1 MPETF
6 YTIIKYMKKLTIR
19 KFLLITCGLILCAM
33 QPASAQLQN
42 EIDRLQQETEADLT
56 EHLLPF
62 WMNHTVDP
70 DGGFYGSVMNDGKPV
85 LPTDARMKKL
95 SDKGSILNA
104 RILWTFA
111 SAYRIY
117 GLESYRDMADRAAR
131 YYMDHFIDPKYG
143 GVFWTVG
150 AEGAMSDA
158 TKQTYAAAFGIYGL
172 SEYFRATGDR
182 ESLDKAIGIY
192 QTLEKYAYDK
202 KLQGYREVFNR
213 DYTQS
218 GGEGVD
224 GDHGATK
231 TMNTHIHVMEAFT
244 NLYRVWPNAEL
255 KENILELISILG
267 NRLYSPETHHLIL
280 YCKDDWTA
288 LDRVDSYGHDIETAW
303 LLCEAAEVIGEES
316 VIKKTQQQALAMTDT
331 ALEEGLAP
339 TGAML
344 YERDAKGLSS
354 KLSWWPQCETVIG
367 CINAWQITKD
377 VKYFNAAVKTWD
389 YIKTH
394 FIDSSN
400 GGWYKLLTD
409 KGEPAA
415 QEPKASMWNCPYHNS
430 RMGFELKTRL
440 VKPAVHSEVMAW
452 SNITG
457 VRMEGE
463 LIDFETSL
471 RVGKLG
477 EWVEASGRERQKNI
491 RFRREGFTQTT
502 ITPMQGATIT
512 QTVTDVDTCTV
523 NCEWFV
529 EAKDS
534 LDKSVYLC
542 FTLSPRYYADA
553 KVQNYGKVIE
563 IQAPER
569 QIQLTFEKNMSTL
582 VREEDGNKTLYITL
596 MPKLQKGAT
605 MKLKAVMKTAGTRH
619 HAPVDIALKAHETGR
634 QFAGFGGNFRIQNVQ
649 KDPQVIDY
657 CLEKLPVA
665 FGRVEFPW
673 ALWDQQGD
681 TAAHIIRSAN
691 MARKLKSAN
700 MPLIVSCWFPPQW
713 AGTLT
718 TRSDGSSRAY
728 SLKPEEKEH
737 IFASIAS
744 YLTFLKQQYGA
755 EADYFSFNE
764 SDLGID
770 IVHTPQEHCDFI
782 KEFGAYMASKGLKTL
797 MLLGDNSDATTFD
810 FILPAL
816 NDQAAHKYIGAIS
829 FHSWRGC
836 DDATLAKWADA
847 SRQLNVPLIVG
858 EGSTDAAAH
867 QYPQIFKESTFAL
880 YEINL
885 YTRLCARCQPLSI
898 LQWQLTSDYS
908 LLWGDG
914 IYGSEGP
921 MRPTQRFW
929 NIRQLSMTPS
939 YSFSIPADYQAEDIN
954 VAAFSKPATGQYT
967 VHMVNNAASRV
978 ARISGFPC
986 EAKQA
991 LVYVTNA
998 KQNAEAQ
1005 LLQVKDG
1012 VLEVNMPAESFVTVM
1027 AE

>member
-1 MPETF
+1 M
-6 YTIIKYMKKLTIR
+6 KLTI
-19 KFLLITCGLILCAM
+19 KKTWLLAGSLFLLGIQTLG
-33 QPASAQLQN
+33 AQTQQQ
-42 EIDRLQQETEADLT
+42 IDRLQQETETDLT
-56 EHLLPF
+56 ENILPF
-62 WMNHTVDP
+62 WINHTVDP
-70 DGGFYGSVMNDGKPV
+70 DGGFYGTVMNDGSP
-85 LPTDARMKKL
+85 AL
-95 SDKGSILNA
+95 SKRQSEKGCILNA

-111 SAYRIY
+111 TAYRVY
-117 GLESYRDMADRAAR
+117 GLESYRTMADRAAR
-131 YYMDHFIDPKYG
+131 YFVDHFIDKKYG
-143 GVFWTVG
+143 GVFWTVD
-150 AEGAMSDA
+150 AEGAISDA

-172 SEYFRATGDR
+172 SEYFRATG
-182 ESLDKAIGIY
+182 EKEYLDQAIGIY
-192 QTLEKYAYDK
+192 RTLEKHVHDK
-202 KLQGYREVFNR
+202 QQQGYLEVFDR

-218 GGEGVD
+218 DKEGISGEVGG
-224 GDHGATK
+224 GATK
-231 TMNTHIHVMEAFT
+231 TMNTHIHIMEAFT
-244 NLYRVWPNAEL
+244 NLYRVWPDATL
-255 KENILELISILG
+255 KNNILELIDILG
-267 NRLYSPETHHLIL
+267 TRLYSPETRHLIL
-280 YCKDDWTA
+280 YCKNDWTS
-288 LDRVDSYGHDIETAW
+288 LDPYDSYGHDIETSW
-303 LLCEAAEVIGEES
+303 LLCEAAEVIGEED
-316 VIKKTQQQALAMTDT
+316 VIKKAQQQALAMTDVS
-331 ALEEGLAP
+331 LEEGLAP
-339 TGAML
+339 TGAMR
-344 YERDAKGLSS
+344 YERDSTGYNP
-354 KLSWWPQCETVIG
+354 KLSWWPQCEAIVG
-367 CINAWQITKD
+367 CVNAWQLTKD
-377 VKYFNAAVKTWD
+377 AKYFDAACRIWEYTKA
-389 YIKTH
+389 H
-394 FIDSSN
+394 FIDSEQ
-400 GGWYKLLTD
+400 GGWFKNLTD
-409 KGEPAA
+409 DGKPSPK
-415 QEPKASMWNCPYHNS
+415 EPKADMWNCPYHHS
-430 RMGFELKTRL
+430 RMGFELRTRL
-440 VKPAVHSEVMAW
+440 AKPTVHSEVMAW

-463 LIDFETSL
+463 LIDFESSL
-471 RVGKLG
+471 RVGKPGG
-477 EWVEASGRERQKNI
+477 EIEISGRERQKKI
-491 RFRREGFTQTT
+491 RFSREGNKQIT
-502 ITPMQGATIT
+502 ITPMNGATIT
-512 QTVTDVDTCTV
+512 QTVTDLDTCTV
-523 NCEWFV
+523 ACEWQV
-529 EAKDS
+529 EGQEKE
-534 LDKSVYLC
+534 KGSVYFCL
-542 FTLSPRYYADA
+542 TLSPRYYANA
-553 KVQNYGKVIE
+553 KIKNLGKVIE
-563 IQAPER
+563 IQAPDR
-569 QIQLTFEKNMSTL
+569 QIELTFEKNMSTHI
-582 VREEDGNKTLYITL
+582 REEEGGKTLYINL
-596 MPKLQKGAT
+596 LSNVQPGA
-605 MKLKAVMKTAGTRH
+605 KSQLKATMKTAGTRH
-619 HAPVDIALKAHETGR
+619 HAPVDIELKVNETGR
-634 QFAGFGGNFRIQNVQ
+634 QFAGFGGNFRIQNIH

-657 CLEKLPVA
+657 CLDNLKVN

-681 TAAHIIRSAN
+681 TAAHIISSAN
-691 MARKLKSAN
+691 MARKLKAAN

-713 AGTLT
+713 AGTQT
-718 TRSDGSSRAY
+718 TRSDGTARAY
-728 SLKPEEKEH
+728 SLKPEEKER

-744 YLTFLKQQYGA
+744 YLTFLKQKYGA

-782 KEFGAYMASKGLKTL
+782 KEFGQYMASQGLKTL

-816 NDQAAHKYIGAIS
+816 NDPEAHKYIGAIS

-939 YSFSIPADYQAEDIN
+939 YSFSVPADYNAEDIN

-978 ARISGFPC
+978 ARISGFPRD
-986 EAKQA
+986 AKQA

-1005 LLQVKDG
+1005 LLQLKDG

>member
-1 MPETF
+1 M
-6 YTIIKYMKKLTIR
+6 KLTI
-19 KFLLITCGLILCAM
+19 KKILLLSCGLFLCGL
-33 QPASAQLQN
+33 QSASAQSQQ

-56 EHLLPF
+56 ESLLPF
-62 WMNHTVDP
+62 WINHTVDP
-70 DGGFYGSVMNDGKPV
+70 DGGFYGTVMNDGAP
-85 LPTDARMKKL
+85 LQPSSARFKKQT
-95 SDKGSILNA
+95 DKGGILNA
-104 RILWTFA
+104 RILWTF
-111 SAYRIY
+111 STAYRLY
-117 GLESYRDMADRAAR
+117 GLESYRTMADRAMR
-131 YYMDHFIDPKYG
+131 YYIDHFIDPKYG
-143 GVFWTVG
+143 GVFWTVD
-150 AEGAMSDA
+150 AEGAPSDV

-172 SEYFRATGDR
+172 SEYFRATGNR
-182 ESLDKAIGIY
+182 ESLDKAICIY
-192 QTLEKYAYDK
+192 QTLEKNVHDK
-202 KLQGYREVFNR
+202 QQQGYREVYNR
-213 DYTQS
+213 DYSQM

-244 NLYRVWPNAEL
+244 NLYRVWPDATL
-255 KENILELISILG
+255 KSNIEELIGIMG
-267 NRLYSPETHHLIL
+267 NRLYSPETRHLIL
-280 YCKDDWTA
+280 FCKDDWTA
-288 LDRVDSYGHDIETAW
+288 LDRIDSYGHDIETAW
-303 LLCEAAEVIGEES
+303 LLCEAAEVLGEEML
-316 VIKKTQQQALAMTDT
+316 IKKTQQQALAMTDA

-344 YERDAKGLSS
+344 YERDAKGLST
-354 KLSWWPQCETVIG
+354 KLSWWPQCETVVG
-367 CINAWQITKD
+367 CINAWQITGD
-377 VKYFNAAVKTWD
+377 VKYFNAAVKTWE
-389 YIKTH
+389 YTKTH
-394 FIDSSN
+394 FIDSAN

-409 KGEPAA
+409 AGEPAA

-430 RMGFELKTRL
+430 RMGFELKSRL
-440 VKPAVHSEVMAW
+440 VKPAVHTEVMAW

-463 LIDFETSL
+463 LIDFESSL
-471 RVGKLG
+471 RVGRFDG
-477 EWVEASGRERQKNI
+477 WMEASGRERQKNI
-491 RFRREGFTQTT
+491 RFRRDGNIQTT
-502 ITPMQGATIT
+502 ITPMHGATIT

-523 NCEWFV
+523 ACEWLV
-529 EAKDS
+529 EGKDT
-534 LDKSVYLC
+534 LDKEGVYFC
-542 FTLSPRYYADA
+542 ITLAPRYYADA
-553 KVQNYGKVIE
+553 KINNYGKVIE

-569 QIQLTFEKNMSTL
+569 QIQLTFERNMSTL
-582 VREEDGNKTLYITL
+582 VREEKEGKTLYITL
-596 MPKLQKGAT
+596 LPKLQAGA
-605 MKLKAVMKTAGTRH
+605 KAHLKAVMRTSGSRH
-619 HAPVDIALKAHETGR
+619 HAPVDIQLKANETGR
-634 QFAGFGGNFRIQNVQ
+634 QFAGFGGNFRIQNVK

-657 CLEKLPVA
+657 CLDKLQIA

-691 MARKLKSAN
+691 MARKVKAAN

-713 AGTLT
+713 AGTQT
-718 TRSDGSSRAY
+718 TRSDGTARAY
-728 SLKPEEKEH
+728 ALKPEEKQH

-810 FILPAL
+810 FIVPTL
-816 NDQAAHKYIGAIS
+816 NDPAAHKYVGAIS

-836 DDATLAKWADA
+836 DDATLAKWAEA

-867 QYPQIFKESTFAL
+867 QYPQIFNESTFAL

-885 YTRLCARCQPLSI
+885 YTRLCAKCQPLSI

-929 NIRQLSMTPS
+929 NIRQLSLTPS
-939 YSFSIPADYQAEDIN
+939 YSFSVPAVHQAEDIN
-954 VAAFSKPATGQYT
+954 VAGFSKPATGEYT
-967 VHMVNNAASRV
+967 VHMVNNAASRL
-978 ARISGFPC
+978 ARITGFPVGVT
-986 EAKQA
+986 EAV
-991 LVYVTNA
+991 VYVTNSH
-998 KQNAEAQ
+998 QNAEAQ
-1005 LLQVKDG
+1005 LLTVTNG
-1012 VLEVNMPAESFVTVM
+1012 VLEVMMPAESFVTVL
-1027 AE
+1027 AK